1 MQIIGGRLHV
11 LIGSSLMAKTP
22 AQLNAEIAEALA
34 LNTAREI
41 SDRRIAYLI
50 SKGENVRNT
59 PAWRD
64 AVHEQRVINFQDPA
78 KRKRDPRSTFTRV
91 AITWYAIPNENK
103 RDPRGGYLPV
113 YEVDGKMRG
122 DTYGRGYD
130 KAEAEKLAEAR
141 AHEEAE
147 RYTGDW
153 NVTVKKG
160 RAKK

>member
-1 MQIIGGRLHV
+1 MSK
-11 LIGSSLMAKTP
+11 SS
-22 AQLNAEIAEALA
+22 AQLDREIAEALA
-34 LNTAREI
+34 AREI
-41 SDRRIAYLI
+41 SDRRIAALI
-50 SKGENVRNT
+50 ANKEDVRNT

-64 AVHEQRVINFQDPA
+64 AMHERRAINFATYKP
-78 KRKRDPRSTFTRV
+78 KPKPRRERSEHTRV

-103 RDPRGGYLPV
+103 RDARGGYMPV
-113 YEVDGKMRG
+113 YELDGKVRG

-130 KAEAEKLAEAR
+130 KAEAEQRAEAM
-141 AHEEAE
+141 AHKEAA